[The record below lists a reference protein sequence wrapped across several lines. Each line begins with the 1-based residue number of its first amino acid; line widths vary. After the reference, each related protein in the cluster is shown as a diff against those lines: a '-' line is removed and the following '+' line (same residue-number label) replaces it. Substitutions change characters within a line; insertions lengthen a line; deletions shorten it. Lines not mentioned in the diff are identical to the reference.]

1 MRALLSIANSL
12 TFMRLLVSPANV
24 WCILERKFLLSGAL
38 FVFAVVTDVFDGIIA
53 RRQANP
59 SRIGGIL
66 DHSADCLFVSSALF
80 ALAVHGSI
88 PILLPILVLLAFLQ
102 YVLDSGVFQRENL
115 IPSKLGRWNG
125 ISYFVLVG
133 IVVGENAFNF
143 DWISNLWIRQTFSWV
158 LITSSIFSMGERL
171 WLLRRRRAPET
182 ASVKDPKT

>member
-1 MRALLSIANSL
+1 MKSLLSIANSL
-12 TFMRLLVSPANV
+12 TLMRLFISPVNV
-24 WCILERKFLLSGAL
+24 WCILERKFLLSGIL
-38 FVFAVVTDVFDGIIA
+38 FVFAVVTDMFDGIFA

-80 ALAVHGSI
+80 ALVVHGSI
-88 PILLPILVLLAFLQ
+88 PIFLPILVVLAFMQ
-102 YVLDSGVFQRENL
+102 YVLDSRVFLRENL
-115 IPSKLGRWNG
+115 IPSKVGRWNG

-158 LITSSIFSMGERL
+158 LITATIFSMGERL
-171 WLLRRRRAPET
+171 LLLRHRRAP
-182 ASVKDPKT
+182 KT